1 MEGSNSFILLTGE
14 ILNLNLHNEKMRKPI
29 CVLILLILI
38 CQSCAPRFPGVARDL
53 AISAIC
59 DFPPLSGNNMCQR
72 AEITR
77 IVIDDLPDSQTFP
90 DGSMRRWCVEL
101 NYVDYTGEGGFAC
114 IWLAGPNRQGDFLI
128 RKGPVFDMSC
138 PGFP

>member
-1 MEGSNSFILLTGE
+1 M
-14 ILNLNLHNEKMRKPI
+14 HKPI
-29 CVLILLILI
+29 CVLFLLILI
-38 CQSCAPRFPGVARDL
+38 CQSCVPQFPDVARDL

-77 IVIDDLPDSQTFP
+77 IVVEDLPESQTP
-90 DGSMRRWCVEL
+90 ISSGSMRGWCVEL
-101 NYVDYTGEGGFAC
+101 NYVDYTGEWGYAC

-138 PGFP
+138 PDLP